1 MMQLAENFGSVDV
14 QALDHAGKR
23 FDVPVGRHGQLA
35 RQARAMVFID
45 ACNAGDQQPQAV
57 FSPGFI
63 VVNQLLRGCTVKTGH
78 PHFQGRQNH
87 TVAHR
92 HRAYPAFRKQE
103 LIWHHAFSIT
113 VDRRPP
119 IPSRA
124 R

>member
-1 MMQLAENFGSVDV
+1 VVQLAENFRAVTV
-14 QALDHAGKR
+14 NPFDHSGKG

-45 ACNAGDQQPQAV
+45 ARDAGDQESEAV
-57 FSPGFI
+57 FRPLF
-63 VVNQLLRGCTVKTGH
+63 VVGDELFRGGSVKIGH

-87 TVAHR
+87 TVSHR
-92 HRAYPAFRKQE
+92 HRAYSAFGKQE
-103 LIWHHAFSIT
+103 FVGHHAFHVR
-113 VDRRPP
+113 VDQRPP